1 MEVTINISVL
11 GMVVTVFLFLL
22 VHVGTLVWFMSR
34 INTVVMVL
42 QRDLVALAKILE
54 KFETERYTQRDAQKD
69 WMHHKDEHKTL
80 WTRIDELK
88 DRVDQREPRAAG
100 GPR

>member
-1 MEVTINISVL
+1 MEVTINISVIGIL
-11 GMVVTVFLFLL
+11 VTVFLFFLA
-22 VHVGTLVWFMSR
+22 HVGTLVWFMSR

-69 WMHHKDEHKTL
+69 WLHHKDEHRTL
-80 WTRIDELK
+80 WSRIDELK
-88 DRVDQREPRAAG
+88 DAVNQQPRATG
-100 GPR
+100 GPK